1 MVRRHEIISK
11 IDKFIGDKVFQ
22 IRLSLGLSRQEL
34 AEIINVTHQQ
44 LQKYEKGSNRISA
57 GRLLL
62 IANALGKDIQYFYQG
77 FNKEDQDTVSTTQ
90 HQRMCLEISRNFMK
104 ITESAHQNAVNHL
117 VKSLSKEGQA

>member
-22 IRLSLGLSRQEL
+22 LRLSLGLSRQEL
-34 AEIINVTHQQ
+34 STMINVTHQQ

-62 IANALGKDIQYFYQG
+62 IANALGKNIQYFYEG
-77 FNKEDQDTVSTTQ
+77 FNKESEDTVSTTQ
-90 HQRMCLEISRNFMK
+90 HQRMCLEVSRNFMK
-104 ITESAHQNAVNHL
+104 ITEGEHQNAVHTL
-117 VKSLSKEGQA
+117 VKSLSKEA